1 MASQRSELEVVV
13 RTKDQSTASLKN
25 IESGVIRF
33 VGAVSSLLAVLGSVV
48 FPIKAAAD
56 FQKELLDVGK
66 TTGFTSIQIKQLS
79 RELKQLATTIDL
91 SAIELAQIAAVAGQ
105 LGLGSK
111 GVEGITQ
118 FTETAARFASV
129 IDITAESS
137 AQGLAKLAN
146 IFDVP
151 VRNFEN
157 ISSLLNELSNNSTA
171 SGEEIINIVQRI
183 GTAGGTVLIG
193 QSAAL
198 ASFGRDV
205 GLTVETIGTSV
216 QKIFLRLQTE
226 ADQAANLIGIPVTAF
241 TEILNGP
248 GGGIEAL
255 KLYTT
260 ALARLPDEARAAAA
274 QKITGGGRVF
284 GFIQKAVDDAEN
296 GFTLLNARLEN
307 ARVGFDEGTSS
318 IEEQARVLGGFNKQ
332 LALVRNALLNLAESI
347 GREALP
353 FLTKLAKQLQ
363 EVLADPGTI
372 VRIKNVAKFI
382 GGIGVALVDT
392 VRFMARFGDEFGIV
406 IRIIQVI
413 VGLKLAGYFINVAS
427 SLAGVAQRAT
437 LAAVAFQQL
446 AAGQRSLASAAA
458 QRNAGRVGQAGLG
471 PIAGNV
477 AAGVGSAPRKS
488 KLIQL
493 QAIRA
498 QQAADR
504 ESAKR
509 ANILLEGRRR
519 QISLQK
525 EMIAGRAAEARIV
538 REIGIVQAS
547 NSANRGR
554 QLRSLRGQLAL
565 HQSTLQANVVSYRAL
580 TTETLAAANA
590 QKVLTASAIATSKA
604 AAATSAAGLT
614 GVILGNFRAGVA
626 RAIPA
631 LISLGKR
638 IVGLILPVAFWA
650 FTIATIVGLFGGFE
664 NILDNLARIVGFS
677 GTARQRA
684 RLDSKIRAESA
695 EAEAEKVE
703 ALSEEYRKAKEV
715 IESFSKTGFDKAIGR
730 GELTAFLTK
739 SAKELELVQA
749 ELKQN
754 ETETEANADS
764 QSRITAE
771 IERTSAA
778 YHEQTS
784 VVAGLKKDLR
794 QLQVLAQGPRGFQF
808 SEKIKKLEEEIASAS
823 ATSLT
828 LWERVNITMAAGSGL
843 LQTQNDLLE
852 QRPILLGQEAERV
865 EDLSKL
871 YDDNAKSLLD
881 RLIPIAQVTEEL
893 DAARKTLKGLA
904 DDGKEAESSVDFTV
918 TNTEVELLEAS
929 LARLKEQFIDL
940 RSVSS
945 KTSDEFLK
953 GIGPD
958 VFAATES
965 GLRRIQ
971 NTMRGTQ
978 DILND
983 EESITTSKRLLEQ
996 QEKSVVTLSTQL
1008 VILEEQKKGLQ
1019 DLADRAQ
1026 GFAEDYKA
1034 AFERASNA
1042 AEAAVR
1048 KSIDR
1053 IAEHQE
1059 RLRTVGDTILLAN
1072 FDDSEKRAKKLL
1084 DILNNRTKTLTEQ
1097 RLKDLGF
1104 TEKERDAIQHISDLR
1119 AQQIE
1124 EERSQGVAV
1133 KRQRLELDTIQKQGL
1148 DTSELLTAEE
1158 RKQAAIRIQIANL
1171 RKGDVEGQRRL
1182 AEELAASVSTVKVYR
1197 DTLEEISVQISEI
1210 AATPIEGGIFTNT
1223 ILAIDPVEAT
1233 ASIVAIEEI
1242 LKRSAINAK
1251 ESARVLQVSTSA
1263 SYQALSDDLGV
1274 AGGRIKEIEQELGE
1288 LAKTLPKLAGQFRT
1302 IGNAIAQQIP
1312 AFKELIELNKQIK
1325 NADFNISLNSDAVK
1339 AFTELKDFSDI
1350 SFDVFMS
1357 NLSGQLT
1364 TTLTETFGSS
1374 QLEQA
1379 FIDLYNLKGTAIAG
1393 PDITF
1398 SGAKAALDRSLNQ
1411 GKPINVPVNL
1421 VPSTAAAANVPGK
1434 AEGGFISGPGT
1445 GTSDSILARL
1455 SHGEFVSDAA
1465 TVSRFGAS
1473 FFDTL
1478 KSIAKGGVSFPSF
1491 AGGGLVGAA
1500 ASGGSGVGGVDVVR
1514 LDFNINGQTTQ
1525 LAGERGQVN
1534 SLVKALRN
1542 ISRGV

>member
-25 IESGVIRF
+25 IESSVIRF
-33 VGAVSSLLAVLGSVV
+33 VGAVSSLLAVLGSVI

-66 TTGFTSIQIKQLS
+66 TTGFSSIQIKQLS

-91 SAIELAQIAAVAGQ
+91 TAIELAQIAAVAGQ

-111 GVEGITQ
+111 GVEGIRQ

-198 ASFGRDV
+198 AAFGRDV

-318 IEEQARVLGGFNKQ
+318 IKEQERVLGGFNKQ
-332 LALVRNALLNLAESI
+332 LALVRNNLLNLAEAI
-347 GREALP
+347 GRDALP

-363 EVLADPGTI
+363 EVLADPATI

-382 GGIGVALVDT
+382 GGIGVALVDA
-392 VRFMARFGDEFGIV
+392 VKFMARFGDEFGVV
-406 IRIIQVI
+406 IRAIQVV
-413 VGLKLAGYFINVAS
+413 VGLKLAGYFIAVAS

-437 LAAVAFQQL
+437 LAAIAFQQL
-446 AAGQRSLASAAA
+446 AAGQRSLASASA
-458 QRNAGRVGQAGLG
+458 QRTAGRVGQAGLS
-471 PIAGNV
+471 PLAGSV
-477 AAGVGSAPRKS
+477 AAGAGSAPRKAR
-488 KLIQL
+488 LNQL
-493 QAIRA
+493 TAIRA
-498 QQAADR
+498 QQQADR
-504 ESAKR
+504 ESARR
-509 ANILLEGRRR
+509 ASILQEGRRK
-519 QISLQK
+519 QLDIQK
-525 EMIAGRAAEARIV
+525 TINASRAAELRIT
-538 REIGIVQAS
+538 REIGVVQAG
-547 NSANRGR
+547 NAVNRGK
-554 QLRSLRGQLAL
+554 QLRSLRGQLIV

-626 RAIPA
+626 KAVPS
-631 LISLGKR
+631 LIALGKR

-650 FTIATIVGLFGGFE
+650 FTIATVVGLFGGFE
-664 NILDNLARIVGFS
+664 NILDNLARLIGFS

-684 RLDSKIRAESA
+684 RLDSKIRANAA
-695 EAEAEKVE
+695 EAEADKVE
-703 ALSEEYRKAKEV
+703 ALAEEYRKAKSV
-715 IESFSKTGFDKAIGR
+715 IDSFSKEGFDKAVGR
-730 GELTAFLTK
+730 GELTEFLTK
-739 SAKELELVQA
+739 SAKELTLVQA
-749 ELKQN
+749 RLKQN
-754 ETETEANADS
+754 ETETDSNAAS

-778 YHEQTS
+778 YHEQTAL
-784 VVAGLKKDLR
+784 VRDLQDDLEDLR
-794 QLQVLAQGPRGFQF
+794 VAAARPGSFQF
-808 SEKIKKLEEEIASAS
+808 SKQVKKVEEEIAKAT
-823 ATSLT
+823 ATSLV
-828 LWERVNITMAAGSGL
+828 LWDKVNIAMAAGVGL
-843 LQTQNDLLE
+843 LEKQKTLAAE
-852 QRPILLGQEAERV
+852 MPILLSQEADRV

-871 YDDNAKSLLD
+871 YDRNAKSLLE
-881 RLIPIAQVTEEL
+881 RLIPIAQVTREL
-893 DAARKTLKGLA
+893 EAAREVLKGLS
-904 DDGKEAESSVDFTV
+904 DEGESAKGSVDFTV
-918 TNTEVELLEAS
+918 ANSQVELLEAS
-929 LARLKEQFIDL
+929 LDRLKKQFNEL
-940 RSVSS
+940 RSVSG
-945 KTSDEFLK
+945 KTADEFLK

-971 NTMRGTQ
+971 NTMTETQ
-978 DILND
+978 AILND
-983 EESITTSKRLLEQ
+983 QQSVATSKRLLEQ
-996 QEKSVVTLSTQL
+996 QEKSVIALSTQL
-1008 VILEEQKKGLQ
+1008 VILEEQKKGLR
-1019 DLADRAQ
+1019 DLADRAK

-1072 FDDSEKRAKKLL
+1072 FDDAEKRAKKLL
-1084 DILNNRTKTLTEQ
+1084 DILNDRTRTLTEQ

-1104 TEKERDAIQHISDLR
+1104 TEKERDAMQHISDLR
-1119 AQQIE
+1119 KQQVE
-1124 EERSQGVAV
+1124 EQRAQGVAV
-1133 KRQRLELDTIQKQGL
+1133 KRQRLDLDTIQKQGVG
-1148 DTSELLTAEE
+1148 TSERLTTEE
-1158 RKQAAIRIQIANL
+1158 RKQASLRTQIANL

-1182 AEELAASVSTVKVYR
+1182 GAELAASVATVQTYR
-1197 DTLEEISVQISEI
+1197 DTLTEISVKISEL
-1210 AATPIEGGIFTNT
+1210 AATPIEGGIFTDA
-1223 ILAIDPVEAT
+1223 ILAIDAEEAT
-1233 ASIVAIEEI
+1233 AAIVAIEEV
-1242 LKRSAINAK
+1242 LKRSAITAK
-1251 ESARVLQVSTSA
+1251 ESARVLQTSTSA
-1263 SYQALSDDLGV
+1263 SYQALSDDLGT
-1274 AGGRIKEIEQELGE
+1274 AGAEIKRIEKALGE
-1288 LAKTLPKLAGQFRT
+1288 TARTLPRLAGQFRS

-1312 AFKELIELNKQIK
+1312 AFKELVRLNDQIK
-1325 NADFNISLNSDAVK
+1325 DANFNISLDSEAVK
-1339 AFTELKDFSDI
+1339 AFTDIKDFSDI
-1350 SFDVFMS
+1350 SFDIFMEK
-1357 NLSGQLT
+1357 LSGQLT
-1364 TTLTETFGSS
+1364 DTLTTTFSSS

-1379 FIDLYNLKGTAIAG
+1379 FIDVYNLKGKTVTG
-1393 PDITF
+1393 PEITF
-1398 SGAKAALDRSLNQ
+1398 DGAKAALDTSLKA
-1411 GKPINVPVNL
+1411 GKPIDVPVNL
-1421 VPSTAAAANVPGK
+1421 VPSSNAPIQGRGF
-1434 AEGGFISGPGT
+1434 AEGGPVRGPGS
-1445 GTSDSILARL
+1445 GTSDSILARI
-1455 SHGEFVSDAA
+1455 SNGEYISDAF
-1465 TVSRFGAS
+1465 TVSKFGSS

-1491 AGGGLVGAA
+1491 AGGGLVGVA
-1500 ASGGSGVGGVDVVR
+1500 ASGALGSGAVDVVR
-1514 LDFNINGQTTQ
+1514 LDFNIGGQTTQ

-1534 SLVKALRN
+1534 SLVKALQN